1 MPRSGVPPLPPFTR
15 TISFGAVVRQVWG
28 DDWLKKDVAYE
39 FSNGRKFAAPEP
51 EGSFYAVSV
60 SSATIWDNGLTVWDD
75 GLTDWDTIPNIAGTQ
90 WDNGGTTWD
99 DTLTRWDL

>member
-15 TISFGAVVRQVWG
+15 TVAFGAIVRQVWG

-51 EGSFYAVSV
+51 EGSFYNAL
-60 SSATIWDNGLTVWDD
+60 SSSSGTIWDNGGTIWDSGLTVWDV
-75 GLTDWDTIPNIAGTQ
+75 
-90 WDNGGTTWD
+90 
-99 DTLTRWDL
+99 